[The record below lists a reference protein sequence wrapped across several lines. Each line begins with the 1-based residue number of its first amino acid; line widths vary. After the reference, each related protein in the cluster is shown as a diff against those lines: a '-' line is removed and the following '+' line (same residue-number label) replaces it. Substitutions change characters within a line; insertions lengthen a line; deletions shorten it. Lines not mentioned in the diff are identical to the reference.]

1 MPVDL
6 ELDVYVRAVAGITGL
21 TAWWRRFL
29 AGLHVPP
36 GPDPGAAEDGRTGY
50 RERDRRSVAHV
61 NQPAG
66 DYG

>member
-1 MPVDL
+1 
-6 ELDVYVRAVAGITGL
+6 
-21 TAWWRRFL
+21 
-29 AGLHVPP
+29 VPP